1 MDILAE
7 LKARNVVNNITNKE
21 KVQEFVKSKKYG
33 LYCGF
38 DPSFRS
44 LHLGNYLML
53 VTLKRFVKAGYKTIA
68 LVGGATGQIGDPSG
82 KKSERVL
89 LEKKLIESNI
99 ESIKKQI
106 ESIVSGAKVLNNL
119 DFYKDESLFTFLRD
133 TGKLINVNYLL
144 EKEIIAKRLE
154 SGISYAEFTY
164 TLIQAF
170 DFCYMYRHDDV
181 HLQLGGSDQW
191 GNITTGTELIRKTV
205 GDNNGACGMTL
216 NLLTKSDG
224 TKFGKSEG
232 GALYLDKSLTS
243 PYAMYQF
250 LINQA
255 DEDVK
260 KLLLALTFIP
270 VEEIDEIMD
279 KHNANKALR
288 LAQKTLAKTIITDIH
303 GVKEAEKCEKI
314 SQTLFSGNLDE
325 LDEKDIKVALNGVPT
340 FDADKSSYDICDL
353 LVNAQVC
360 PSKSNARQLI
370 QSKSISVNGKLIS
383 DIHEMINSKNAK
395 GDKEKFSYIK
405 KGKKNYFLVNW
416 K

>member
-7 LKARNVVNNITNKE
+7 LKARNVVNNITNE
-21 KVQEFVKSKKYG
+21 NKVKDFVNSKQFA

-38 DPSFRS
+38 DPSFKS
-44 LHLGNYLML
+44 LHLGNYLLL

-68 LVGGATGQIGDPSG
+68 LIGGATGQIGDPSG
-82 KKSERVL
+82 KKAERNL
-89 LEKKLIESNI
+89 LEEKVIKQNVAA
-99 ESIKKQI
+99 IKKQI
-106 ESIVSGAKVLNNL
+106 QDIVSGAKVLNNL
-119 DFYKDESLFTFLRD
+119 DFYKHETLFSFLRD

-164 TLIQAF
+164 TLIQAY
-170 DFCYMYRHDDV
+170 DFCHMYKNNDV
-181 HLQLGGSDQW
+181 HMQIGGSDQW
-191 GNITTGTELIRKTV
+191 VNITTGTELIRKTI
-205 GDNNGACGMTL
+205 GDNNAACGMTL

-232 GALYLDKSLTS
+232 GALYLDSELTS

-260 KLLLALTFIP
+260 KLLLALTFLSI
-270 VEEIDEIMD
+270 EEIDNIMKQHD
-279 KHNANKALR
+279 ANKASR
-288 LAQKTLAKTIITDIH
+288 LAQRTLAKTIVSDIH
-303 GVKEAEKCEKI
+303 GEKEAEKCEQI
-314 SQTLFSGNLDE
+314 SKTLFSGKLEE
-325 LDEKDIKVALNGVPT
+325 LDEKDIKVALDGTPT
-340 FDADKSSYDICDL
+340 FNADKDQYNICDL
-353 LVNAQVC
+353 LVFAQVC

-370 QSKSISVNGKLIS
+370 QSNSISVNGKLIS
-383 DIHEMINSKNAK
+383 DINVVISVKEAK
-395 GDKEKFSYIK
+395 GAKEKFSYIR